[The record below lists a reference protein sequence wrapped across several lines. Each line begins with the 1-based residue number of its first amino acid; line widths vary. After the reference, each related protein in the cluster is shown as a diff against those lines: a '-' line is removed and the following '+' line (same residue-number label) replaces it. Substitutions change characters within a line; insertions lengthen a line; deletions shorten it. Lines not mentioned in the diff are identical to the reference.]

1 MADKKKK
8 LPDAPKMPKEVKK
21 KRNASAERT
30 ERPPKSAYKEMGYT
44 DAELKEMGFREGG
57 LIRMGTFKGVF

>member
-1 MADKKKK
+1 MADEKKKKKKK
-8 LPDAPKMPKEVKK
+8 LPEAPKMPKEVRK

-30 ERPPKSAYKEMGYT
+30 ERPPQSAYE
-44 DAELKEMGFREGG
+44 EMGFREGG